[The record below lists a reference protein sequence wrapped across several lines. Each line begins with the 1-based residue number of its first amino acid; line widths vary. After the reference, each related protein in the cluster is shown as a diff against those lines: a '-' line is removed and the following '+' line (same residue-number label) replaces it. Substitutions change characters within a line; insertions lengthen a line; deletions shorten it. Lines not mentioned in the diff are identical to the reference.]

1 MREIGTSN
9 VVYLSRHEMLRE
21 LLDKIE
27 IQRARV
33 EYAASRRLIHR
44 DARSRR
50 RLEAEK
56 KKLAELEDMAEGEEF

>member
-1 MREIGTSN
+1 MLETNNCHVI
-9 VVYLSRHEMLRE
+9 YLSRHEMLLD

-27 IQRARV
+27 IQRVRV
-33 EYAASRRLIHR
+33 EYATNKRLIHR

-56 KKLAELEDMAEGEEF
+56 KKLAELEDMAEVEEF

>member
-1 MREIGTSN
+1 MREIDTSN
-9 VVYLSRHEMLRE
+9 VVYLSRHEMLLE

-33 EYAASRRLIHR
+33 EYAASRRFIHR
-44 DARSRR
+44 DAKSRR